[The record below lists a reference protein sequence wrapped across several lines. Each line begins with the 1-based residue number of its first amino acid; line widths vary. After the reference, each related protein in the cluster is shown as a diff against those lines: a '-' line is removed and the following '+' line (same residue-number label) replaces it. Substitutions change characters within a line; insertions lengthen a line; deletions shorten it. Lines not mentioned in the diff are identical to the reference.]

1 MNTFIDMLRNISPEV
16 YESLKLA
23 IELGK
28 WSDGRK
34 LTQEQKELCMQAIIA
49 WEQSN
54 LPEEQRTGYMS
65 QTCKSQIKVDPNI
78 DESLFAPAKGTLH

>member
-16 YESLKLA
+16 YESLKQA

-34 LTQEQKELCMQAIIA
+34 LTQEQKELCLQAIIA
-49 WEQSN
+49 WEMDN
-54 LPEEQRTGYMS
+54 LPEEQRTGYIG
-65 QTCKSQIKVDPNI
+65 QTCKNQAKAPTNL

>member
-28 WSDGRK
+28 WPDNRK

-49 WEQSN
+49 WELEN
-54 LPEEQRTGYMS
+54 LPEDQRTGYMS
-65 QTCKSQIKVDPNI
+65 QTCKSQIKADAKI

>member
-16 YESLKLA
+16 YDSLKQA

-34 LTQEQKELCMQAIIA
+34 LTPEQKELCMQAIIA
-49 WEQSN
+49 WEMEN
-54 LPEEQRTGYMS
+54 LPEDQRTGYIG
-65 QTCKSQIKVDPNI
+65 QTCKSQAKAPANLDA
-78 DESLFAPAKGTLH
+78 SLFEPAKGTLH